1 MNINHLKNEMMNNN
15 ILLKI
20 NQSEK
25 LTNECKKKDRN
36 DLP

>member
-1 MNINHLKNEMMNNN
+1 MNIYHLKNEMINNN